1 MKNSGLFPS
10 FFIFDDMKTE
20 LLLKHFLRHR
30 LITTDTR
37 KITQNAIF
45 FALKGEKFNG
55 NLFAKEALDKG
66 ASIVVVDEPQNL
78 QDDRIILVKNGLESL
93 QALAR
98 AYRSTLR
105 IPVIGL
111 TGSNGKTTSK
121 ELIAAVLQ
129 EKFQVHYTQGN
140 LNNHIGVPLTLLSI
154 PENAQI
160 AVIEMGANH
169 LKEIE
174 LLSSIAQPDL
184 GYVTNFGH
192 AHLEGFG
199 GFEGVVKGKSELYN
213 FLHEH
218 HKTVL
223 INADDPLQLQQAKAV
238 ESQISFSKNEST
250 QATYCIELKENVN
263 NKIQVVVED
272 VVIRSNLTGNYNW
285 SNVAAAI
292 SFGKHFGLS
301 PKEIKNGI
309 ENYYPA
315 NHRSQLIQ
323 KDKYTLLMDAY
334 NANPS
339 SMEASLNNFSTFDGS
354 KTVILGDMFELGESS
369 KVNHQKIAQ
378 LTKDLG
384 FEKIYLVGNNF
395 SKIEGDFSDIQF
407 FEDRDSLVNYLKK
420 HPIETKNIL
429 IKGSHGMRLDLLENE
444 L

>member
-1 MKNSGLFPS
+1 
-10 FFIFDDMKTE
+10 MKTE
-20 LLLKHFLRHR
+20 LLFKHFLRHR
-30 LITTDTR
+30 LVTTDTR

-213 FLHEH
+213 FLYEH

>member
-1 MKNSGLFPS
+1 
-10 FFIFDDMKTE
+10 MKTE

-30 LITTDTR
+30 LVTTDTR

-213 FLHEH
+213 FLYVH

-301 PKEIKNGI
+301 LKEIKNGI

-378 LTKDLG
+378 LTKDLS

>member
-1 MKNSGLFPS
+1 M
-10 FFIFDDMKTE
+10 
-20 LLLKHFLRHR
+20 
-30 LITTDTR
+30 
-37 KITQNAIF
+37 
-45 FALKGEKFNG
+45 
-55 NLFAKEALDKG
+55 
-66 ASIVVVDEPQNL
+66 
-78 QDDRIILVKNGLESL
+78 
-93 QALAR
+93 
-98 AYRSTLR
+98 
-105 IPVIGL
+105 
-111 TGSNGKTTSK
+111 
-121 ELIAAVLQ
+121 
-129 EKFQVHYTQGN
+129 
-140 LNNHIGVPLTLLSI
+140 
-154 PENAQI
+154 
-160 AVIEMGANH
+160 
-169 LKEIE
+169 
-174 LLSSIAQPDL
+174 
-184 GYVTNFGH
+184 
-192 AHLEGFG
+192 
-199 GFEGVVKGKSELYN
+199 
-213 FLHEH
+213 
-218 HKTVL
+218 
-223 INADDPLQLQQAKAV
+223 
-238 ESQISFSKNEST
+238 
-250 QATYCIELKENVN
+250 KENVN